1 MLQPFSRTC
10 WEEPYFCCGFILG
23 LGSGQFIFLFV
34 SLSVLIKRKKKDVYG
49 FHLGFFFIFF
59 LNACQL
65 GSSSGG
71 CCRMK
76 QDAPEPLWRGGGT
89 GGTVGNAVD
98 GFPLLSWGQQAQS
111 SQSWGHGE
119 RTL

>member
-1 MLQPFSRTC
+1 MFMV
-10 WEEPYFCCGFILG
+10 FIW
-23 LGSGQFIFLFV
+23 V
-34 SLSVLIKRKKKDVYG
+34 
-49 FHLGFFFIFF
+49 FFFFF

-65 GSSSGG
+65 GNSSGG

-98 GFPLLSWGQQAQS
+98 GFPLPRAEQPELGPQ
-111 SQSWGHGE
+111 
-119 RTL
+119 